1 MNEDHDYRIL
11 DLKRT
16 IADDALTIHT
26 CEEIIER
33 TKKELGDYR
42 ELYFDMKK
50 ERAHHIDAMSTV
62 LDNWKRDV
70 EKIEAERDAALAEVA
85 KLKEQINDIYRRL

>member
-1 MNEDHDYRIL
+1 VNEEHDYRIL

-50 ERAHHIDAMSTV
+50 ER
-62 LDNWKRDV
+62 
-70 EKIEAERDAALAEVA
+70 DAALTEVA
-85 KLKEQINDIYRRL
+85 KLKEQINDIYVRM